1 MWVQLVA
8 TIKELLDTRIKPVVH
23 EVHTARHLLTAAA
36 GAMRLHI
43 VMVNISDMQDGGD
56 IEYHGFDQDTGIVY
70 LKMKVPAT
78 GLRLLC

>member
-1 MWVQLVA
+1 MVHVA
-8 TIKELLDTRIKPVVH
+8 
-23 EVHTARHLLTAAA
+23 HTAGHSLTTAA

-70 LKMKVPAT
+70 LKMKVPSH
-78 GLRLLC
+78 